1 MRAVSSI
8 ITVLSAAAVVVA
20 QTTIQVG
27 STAAAAGGIFQFI
40 PSNIT
45 AANGTTVTFMW
56 SGAPGNHSVTQSS
69 LDSPCQPLPNGFD
82 SGFVFIPT
90 PATSGIPSWNLTI
103 TNDQEPIYFYCG
115 QLVPAPGHCPLGM
128 VGTINAPTTG
138 NASWEAFWETAMGTA
153 ATTPGTPIPNLS
165 GVGANASAAPGPLT
179 GSGVSG
185 AGLPTA
191 SGASSAAPPSSSAT
205 SASTSPSPTTS
216 ASAAVLLSANGITAM
231 IAVLFGIALM

>member
-1 MRAVSSI
+1 MRA
-8 ITVLSAAAVVVA
+8 
-20 QTTIQVG
+20 IQVG

-165 GVGANASAAPGPLT
+165 GRCFRGWASYSLRGKLRSPTKFECYL
-179 GSGVSG
+179 
-185 AGLPTA
+185 GLDVPFTYNKREC
-191 SGASSAAPPSSSAT
+191 SSAFVGKWDHCDDRR
-205 SASTSPSPTTS
+205 
-216 ASAAVLLSANGITAM
+216 AVRNCPDVEHSVGTI
-231 IAVLFGIALM
+231 